1 MLEIEV
7 DDACAGQR
15 LDLFLGEH
23 LGSRMAAQ
31 RAIAD
36 GRVSVDGEPRQKRWS
51 VSVGEI
57 VRVER
62 GIPVERAAV
71 VEQEVVPIAY
81 EDDQIIVVDKP
92 VGVVA
97 HPAPGHPTGTL
108 SQMVAAANP
117 TKDVGLIHRLDR
129 DTSGL
134 LMVALDEDSLR
145 TMRERLQRRDV
156 TREYFALVV
165 GHPKTAEG
173 TVDAPIGRDRQS
185 RTRMSIRTDTPR
197 EAVTHFEV
205 IETFAD
211 AALLRVRLE
220 TGRTHQIRVHLS
232 EIGLPVAGDPVY
244 GRAKVWGLKR
254 QFLHAARL
262 GFEHPS
268 TDQYIEVE
276 SVLPSD
282 LQDALERVRRA
293 EKP

>member
-1 MLEIEV
+1 MLEITV
-7 DDACAGQR
+7 DDEAGGRR

-31 RAIAD
+31 RAISD
-36 GRVSVDGEPRQKRWS
+36 GRVSVDGETRQKRWS
-51 VSVGEI
+51 VSPGEI
-57 VRVER
+57 VRVQR
-62 GIPVERAAV
+62 GITSTVRESVEH
-71 VEQEVVPIAY
+71 EELPTAY
-81 EDDQIIVVDKP
+81 VDDQVVVVDKP
-92 VGVVA
+92 VGIVS

-108 SQMVAAANP
+108 SQMVEAAYP
-117 TKDVGLIHRLDR
+117 TKDVGLVHRLDR

-145 TMRERLQRRDV
+145 TMRDRLQRREV
-156 TREYFALVV
+156 SREYLALVI

-185 RTRMSIRTDTPR
+185 RTRISIRTDTPR

-244 GRAKVWGLKR
+244 GRPGMWGLQR

-268 TDQYIEVE
+268 TDQWIELESELPTDLVE
-276 SVLPSD
+276 VLD
-282 LQDALERVRRA
+282 RVRRA